1 VRIRRLVPA
10 LAAVASLTVGLA
22 AAPAGA
28 AGVIDNKLVGTWN
41 LTGLSID
48 GGAVTACPGT
58 PATDPV
64 VAAIFACKAGESLAL
79 KASSA
84 YSETISAIS
93 AVDDGHWL
101 AGKAGPRSIIVF
113 DDSNDLNAP
122 RAYVY
127 ALKGKNLT
135 ISLSMVTRRT
145 GTPSSPKSL
154 FTMHFAKA

>member
-1 VRIRRLVPA
+1 MRVRRLA
-10 LAAVASLTVGLA
+10 LALVTVASLTVGLA

-28 AGVIDNKLVGTWN
+28 AAGVEPKLVGTWN

-64 VAAIFACKAGESLAL
+64 VAAIFVCKAGESLTL
-79 KASSA
+79 KADSS

-93 AVDDGHWL
+93 SVDDGHWL
-101 AGKAGPRSIIVF
+101 AGRTGARSIVVF
-113 DDSNDLNAP
+113 DDSNYQNAP

-127 ALKGKNLT
+127 TRKGRTLQV
-135 ISLSMVTRRT
+135 SLSMVTRRT
-145 GTPSSPKSL
+145 GSPSDPKSL
-154 FTMHFAKA
+154 FTMHFTKA